1 MKKVLLLV
9 AFATL
14 FTGCGAP
21 EPVPAEIPLVD
32 DSVVADVAEVEYN
45 FTGEW
50 LVIIPST
57 EGILKE
63 TVLIK
68 ENGKAEAIH
77 AVLESPTVNGQV
89 ELGGHE
95 ASYEVS
101 QDGAEVVLE
110 ADNGTTTFIGE
121 FVDQTH
127 VEGTWK
133 HNFRGTTGTWTAEK
147 VEP

>member
-1 MKKVLLLV
+1 MKKFLFLV
-9 AFATL
+9 AIVSLFA
-14 FTGCGAP
+14 GCGAP
-21 EPVPAEIPLVD
+21 EVQPDMPVVYD
-32 DSVVADVAEVEYN
+32 

-68 ENGKAEAIH
+68 ENGKAEAIR
-77 AVLESPTVNGQV
+77 AVLESPTVNGEV

-121 FVDQTH
+121 FVDQIH

-147 VEP
+147 VGS

>member
-1 MKKVLLLV
+1 MKKFLFLV
-9 AFATL
+9 AIVSLFA
-14 FTGCGAP
+14 GCGAP
-21 EPVPAEIPLVD
+21 EVQPDMPVVD
-32 DSVVADVAEVEYN
+32 DSPEAVTESEYD

-68 ENGKAEAIH
+68 ENGKAEAIR
-77 AVLESPTVNGQV
+77 AVLESPTVNGEV

-121 FVDQTH
+121 FVDQIH

-147 VEP
+147 VGS